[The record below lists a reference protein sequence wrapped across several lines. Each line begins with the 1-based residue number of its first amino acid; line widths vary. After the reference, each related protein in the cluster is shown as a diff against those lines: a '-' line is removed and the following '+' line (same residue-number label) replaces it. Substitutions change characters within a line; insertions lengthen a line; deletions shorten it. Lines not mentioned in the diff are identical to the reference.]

1 MRLDPAW
8 IAAVQPAEAPAQAW
22 YRRLAQR
29 LEDACAPR
37 SQLLLLIGDQV
48 YVDDTAGL
56 FDADGS
62 DDPAASYLLSFRM
75 PALRNVT
82 SALPSYPLLDDHEV
96 ADNWQPEAPPTP
108 AQCAALGA
116 YIAFQHKLVGAPVK
130 QPTGPF
136 DDTLAPAGF
145 PVFMLDTRSQRSARS
160 LSPGRVASSKPRCA
174 RRRRWQRWRNGS
186 TAGRWTCR
194 SASPA
199 P

>member
-29 LEDACAPR
+29 LEDAGAPR
-37 SQLLLLIGDQV
+37 PQLLLLIGDQV

-82 SALPSYPLLDDHEV
+82 SALPSIRCSMTMR
-96 ADNWQPEAPPTP
+96 WPTTGS
-108 AQCAALGA
+108 L
-116 YIAFQHKLVGAPVK
+116 KL
-130 QPTGPF
+130 
-136 DDTLAPAGF
+136 
-145 PVFMLDTRSQRSARS
+145 
-160 LSPGRVASSKPRCA
+160 
-174 RRRRWQRWRNGS
+174 RRRRRRRKARRWAPTSRSS
-186 TAGRWTCR
+186 TSW
-194 SASPA
+194 SAPL
-199 P
+199 

>member
-1 MRLDPAW
+1 MA
-8 IAAVQPAEAPAQAW
+8 
-22 YRRLAQR
+22 
-29 LEDACAPR
+29 
-37 SQLLLLIGDQV
+37 
-48 YVDDTAGL
+48 
-56 FDADGS
+56 
-62 DDPAASYLLSFRM
+62 
-75 PALRNVT
+75 ALRNVIR
-82 SALPSYPLLDDHEV
+82 ALPSDPLLDDHEV